1 MRPSGSPTSS
11 GARLVR
17 VKVKVRVRV
26 RVGAR
31 VRVVVRAWDGCG
43 GDTLAREVDGEG
55 KDAPHQPGDNGDEQS
70 VLGEPLAH
78 DDVDDEDDPDRA
90 W

>member
-1 MRPSGSPTSS
+1 M
-11 GARLVR
+11 
-17 VKVKVRVRV
+17 
-26 RVGAR
+26 
-31 VRVVVRAWDGCG
+31 VRAWDGCG

-78 DDVDDEDDPDRA
+78 DDVDDEDDPYRA
-90 W
+90 VVELLELGASIPEVLDEEANRREDEQAWGV